1 MHDVPKDLMDHIKEL
16 EKIFTIDTPLLHQIV
31 DVFVE
36 ELKKGDDSP
45 HPRHCG
51 WFVNLLLSSFRFG

>member
-31 DVFVE
+31 DVFEE

-45 HPRHCG
+45 HLSTADS
-51 WFVNLLLSSFRFG
+51 LLID